1 MIRLF
6 PSGSKKSKDKRDW
19 NNCQCSCKF
28 YGDSFI
34 QSRRTKVVHGIPAVP
49 AKIPK
54 ASPLVW
60 EKPRTV
66 PSIGK
71 NKAASILKKK
81 MTEIDCATSS
91 SSASMTGAVAAI
103 AEPPQIEEPTPMSV
117 EIFPGT

>member
-19 NNCQCSCKF
+19 DNCQCSCKF

-34 QSRRTKVVHGIPAVP
+34 QSSRTKVVHGIQVEAAAVTEEVSFTAVP

-60 EKPRTV
+60 ENRERCQ
-66 PSIGK
+66 
-71 NKAASILKKK
+71 A
-81 MTEIDCATSS
+81 
-91 SSASMTGAVAAI
+91 
-103 AEPPQIEEPTPMSV
+103 
-117 EIFPGT
+117 